1 MKYACFV
8 GFMFKLAVFSS
19 LGSVFAES
27 TVTVEQAEELVIGS
41 IRVTGNVSIAG
52 NEVLSRARSREGRLF
67 NSATADE
74 DAKRIAELAGVEY
87 SYYNREVVDNK
98 IRLTFVVVER
108 NIVRSIVFAGNRK
121 CKGKELRKKLESKVG
136 EYLSPVTA
144 ESDRQALTDFY
155 HKKGFAFVKVG
166 LDSEKMEEGQLKY
179 TIDEGARVRID
190 SITLSGNKALKTG
203 ALKKVVKTKKTR
215 WLVLRAYYLEEH
227 IDKDV
232 DGLKETYYERGF
244 LNVKVTPKLEST
256 RDRSKV
262 RITFVIEEGAAY
274 TVGKIILSGN
284 RYFDTKRLRRDLEL
298 KEGQVYNKRKA
309 DRDVERLV
317 KLYLE
322 SGFVDVEVKE
332 NREFVSETENLV
344 RVEFSITEGERFRIG
359 QVNISGNEQ
368 TQDRVIRHVLDEYD
382 FKPGEWY
389 NADIARGDGSGELEK
404 RIRRMVVT
412 ESAKITPS
420 GEAAR
425 QRDAEVSIVEGRT
438 GMVMLG
444 AGVGSDSGAF
454 GQVMFEQKNFDIK
467 DKPKSFRDFI
477 TGDAFRGGGQTLR
490 IDLRPGV
497 EVSEYSISFTEPY
510 FKNRPISL
518 NLVGLSRNW
527 ERESYDENRLRGYIG
542 FEKRYRNR
550 WRRSIGFRVENVDVD
565 SVESDAPQEINS
577 VRGSNALM
585 GVRLG
590 VGRDLTD
597 DEFNPTKGH
606 VFRAS
611 YEQLGGDH
619 TFGVLSGTYSRYK
632 TVYVDL
638 ADRKTVLATKLHG
651 ATIFGDA
658 PPFEK
663 FYAGGARSI
672 RGFDY
677 RGVSTRGRPR
687 NNPNAKK
694 KDPIGSDWIFLANAE
709 MTVPLVGKN
718 LSALFFVD
726 SGTIDSGNYRASV
739 GTGIQIMLP
748 QWFGP
753 VPMRF
758 EIATPLLKDGADETR
773 VFSFSVGRLF

>member
-8 GFMFKLAVFSS
+8 GFIFILAVFLS
-19 LGSVFAES
+19 LGSVFAQS
-27 TVTVEQAEELVIGS
+27 TVTVEQPQELVIGS
-41 IRVTGNVSIAG
+41 IRVAGNVSIAG
-52 NEVLSRARSREGRLF
+52 NEVLSRVRSRVGQLF
-67 NSATADE
+67 NSARADE
-74 DAKRIAELAGVEY
+74 DTKRIAELAGVDY

-108 NIVRSIVFAGNRK
+108 SIVRSIVFVGNRK
-121 CKGKELRKKLESKVG
+121 YKGKKLRKKLESKVG

-144 ESDRQALTDFY
+144 ESDRQALIDFY
-155 HKKGFAFVKVG
+155 HKNGFAFVKVG
-166 LDSEKMEEGQLKY
+166 FDSEKLKEGQLKY
-179 TIDEGARVRID
+179 TIDEGGRARID
-190 SITLSGNKALKTG
+190 SIKLSGNKALKTG
-203 ALKKVVKTKKTR
+203 ALKKVVKTKKTK

-227 IDKDV
+227 IAKDV

-244 LNVKVTPKLEST
+244 LNVKVTPKVEFT

-284 RYFDTKRLRRDLEL
+284 RYFDTKKLRLDLEL
-298 KEGQVYNKRKA
+298 KEGQLYNKRKA

-317 KLYLE
+317 KMYRE
-322 SGFVDVEVKE
+322 SGFVDAEVKE
-332 NREFVSETENLV
+332 NREFVGERENLV

-359 QVNISGNEQ
+359 QVNISGNEY

-404 RIRRMVVT
+404 RIRRTVVT

-420 GEAAR
+420 GEAAGK
-425 QRDAEVSIVEGRT
+425 RDADVSIVEGRT

-467 DKPKSFRDFI
+467 NKPKSFRDFI
-477 TGDAFRGGGQTLR
+477 TGEAFRGGGQTLR

-518 NLVGLSRNW
+518 NLVGLSRDW

-550 WRRSIGFRVENVDVD
+550 WRRSVGFRVENVDVD
-565 SVESDAPQEINS
+565 SVESDAPEEINS
-577 VRGSNALM
+577 VKGSNALM
-585 GVRLG
+585 GVRLC
-590 VGRDLTD
+590 VARDMTD

-606 VFRAS
+606 AFRAN
-611 YEQLGGDH
+611 YEQVGGDY

-638 ADRKTVLATKLHG
+638 ADRKTVLSTKLHG

-677 RGVSTRGRPR
+677 RGVSTRGLQR
-687 NNPNAKK
+687 NVANPKK
-694 KDPIGSDWIFLANAE
+694 KDPVGSDWIFLANAE
-709 MTVPLVGKN
+709 ITVPLVGEN

-726 SGTIDSGNYRASV
+726 SGTIDSGNYRAAV

-758 EIATPLLKDGADETR
+758 EIATPLLKDGEDETR